1 MTDDRSIERAARSW
15 LEGGPSQA
23 PDHAVEAALLQIQTT
38 TQERDWHVPWR
49 TRPMTQTTRLL
60 AGVAAITVLVAGGA
74 LLLRPGTKDGI
85 GSTTPGASPS
95 PSAAPSVSPASSA
108 SGALELTE
116 TFSSARHGYAVRYP
130 ADWAVTPATKAWSE
144 LGKNGWGSGMNDE
157 LSSSTIR
164 FSGASQPLEN
174 RQTDAQ
180 WLTAYA
186 GGGSTSS
193 WATVTIGGK
202 PGFITYEGGPA
213 AGGSITVG
221 AVMYD
226 AVAVVGGRGYNF
238 NMDGLVDRPTF
249 ERFLSTITFDTVP
262 PLTQAYAS
270 SRHGFA
276 IKLPETWKVTPATSA
291 WPAGTEAASPPSPM
305 LDVFEDPVDASK
317 TFAVVSQPL
326 ASGVTADA
334 WLTTYEKSAP
344 SMPGACWP
352 PPNQMEQVTV
362 GGQTAWIHGGLA
374 ACGFT
379 EAIVFAGDRIYEF
392 GSYFPPGGKP
402 GSRPLFDALLATV
415 ALDPT
420 AANDNP

>member
-23 PDHAVEAALLQIQTT
+23 PDRAVEAALLQIQTT

-74 LLLRPGTKDGI
+74 LLLRPGTKDGV
-85 GSTTPGASPS
+85 GSATPS
-95 PSAAPSVSPASSA
+95 PSHTASPAPSSSPVASA
-108 SGALELTE
+108 PAALELTE
-116 TFSSARHGYAVRYP
+116 TFSSARHGYAVHYP
-130 ADWAVTPATKAWSE
+130 AGWAVTPATKAWSE

-157 LSSSTIR
+157 LSSSTVR
-164 FSGASQPLEN
+164 FSGASRPLEAG
-174 RQTDAQ
+174 QTDDQ

-186 GGGSTSS
+186 GGASTSS
-193 WATVTIGGK
+193 WPTVTIGGK
-202 PGFITYEGGPA
+202 PGFITYDGGPA

-249 ERFLSTITFDTVP
+249 ERFLTTITFDAVP
-262 PLTQAYAS
+262 PLTRAYTS
-270 SRHGFA
+270 SRHGFS
-276 IKLPETWKVTPATSA
+276 IKVPETWTVTPATSA
-291 WPAGTEAASPPSPM
+291 WPAGTEAAAPPDPM
-305 LDVFEDPVDASK
+305 LDVFEDPADASL

-344 SMPGACWP
+344 SMPSACWP
-352 PPNQMEQVTV
+352 PPDQMERVTD
-362 GGQTAWIHGGLA
+362 GGRAAWVHGGLA

-379 EAIVFAGDRIYEF
+379 EAIAFAGGRVYEFSFYVPAGSKPVSRPMFDAVFA
-392 GSYFPPGGKP
+392 
-402 GSRPLFDALLATV
+402 TV
-415 ALDPT
+415 VMDPT
-420 AANDNP
+420 AANDTP